1 MGRQAGAWNTLRSWF
16 LLWVFGFVGFCFG
29 FFPQWSTL
37 HPYSSLPPQ
46 MAKLRSACCS
56 DGLKHTSPVYNKHS
70 KFSLFLSPSSSGFV
84 LVVGVVLTKM
94 VLVEAA
100 CLTALLAK
108 ICCLSTEQ
116 EQFVLLKL
124 SYSHHLHAAS
134 LLWRSTS
141 RGESILLSLS

>member
-1 MGRQAGAWNTLRSWF
+1 MNYVCKEGKTCWCLKHSPVVIPAFISQWPRLHFTRTLHSHLKQQSYPQPAARMRWKTPFLFTANTPNSLFSSPLQVQGLFWW
-16 LLWVFGFVGFCFG
+16 LGFV
-29 FFPQWSTL
+29 
-37 HPYSSLPPQ
+37 
-46 MAKLRSACCS
+46 
-56 DGLKHTSPVYNKHS
+56 
-70 KFSLFLSPSSSGFV
+70 FV
-84 LVVGVVLTKM
+84 RM

-116 EQFVLLKL
+116 ERLVPLKL

-141 RGESILLSLS
+141 RGESVLLSLS

>member
-1 MGRQAGAWNTLRSWF
+1 MYARKGSHAAAWNTLRSWC
-16 LLWVFGFVGFCFG
+16 LL
-29 FFPQWSTL
+29 
-37 HPYSSLPPQ
+37 
-46 MAKLRSACCS
+46 
-56 DGLKHTSPVYNKHS
+56 
-70 KFSLFLSPSSSGFV
+70 LFLSDPDFTHTLPSHLKRQRYPQPAAPVGWKTPFLFITNTPNSLFSSPPSSSGFV
-84 LVVGVVLTKM
+84 SVVGLGFFFIKM

-108 ICCLSTEQ
+108 ICCLSTER
-116 EQFVLLKL
+116 ERFVLPKL